1 MKPSSYLELAAMHGI
16 GAVDALSFGHASGW
30 AWDPEQPD
38 RPVEVEF
45 LDGEQQL
52 AVVRA
57 DRYRPDLA
65 SLGMGS
71 GHHGFAFDLGH
82 TVLPMSRHCVRV
94 RRLPDGMDLAASP
107 RVLQRESSALDA
119 PAREHVQRLFRAEAE
134 AARQVDELQPALTLA
149 ASSLSGLLER
159 HVALA
164 GEAKAPDQ
172 AFGHLLDELTP
183 AQWVQGAG
191 QAMSRAYPPIRLPQ
205 ASSPRV
211 SVVIPV
217 HGKFR
222 LTYDCVASIAG
233 QLPEAEFEVIV
244 VDDASLDETLLAPL
258 VFCGSVR
265 VLRNERNLGFVG
277 SCNRGAEAARG
288 EFVFFLNNDT
298 LVRPGWL
305 DELVRTFDDVAGV
318 GIAGSK
324 LLFGDGSLQ
333 EVGGIVW
340 RLADA
345 WNWGRH
351 ANAEEPRFCYLRD
364 ADYVSGAALMIR
376 TGLFRELGGFD
387 THFAPAYYEDTDL
400 CFRVREQGLRVV
412 VQPLSAVV
420 HLEGQTAGTSVAG
433 SGMKRYQAVNHR
445 KFLQRWKKTL
455 RAHRFNA
462 EQPALECERTV
473 RKRAVFID
481 ETVPTPDLDAGSNAA
496 LQHIR
501 SLMRLGYKV
510 TFIPSDN
517 LARIS
522 PYTERLQALGVEC
535 IYHPF
540 FWSVEEYFRKCE
552 LSIDAVYL
560 HRFANGSKYIGLIRR
575 LQPKAR
581 IVYNVADLHHLRL
594 AREAELLEDEGVA
607 RQAEAVRHEELAA
620 IRAADATIVHS
631 AAERQLLSEDPA
643 LQGRVHVVPWT
654 YACRPVANPPAQRH
668 GIAFVGGYRH
678 KPNVDAATW
687 LVEAIMPLV
696 WERLPELPLILVGSH
711 MPEEV
716 RRLESRRVRTLG
728 YVPDVA
734 EVYEQCLLA
743 VAPLRYGAG
752 VKGKVLEAFA
762 AGVPCLM
769 TGMAAEGVPLPPLLQ
784 GLVHDDPRGLA
795 DAIVALHLEPASI
808 EPLAEAGLDMIARHF
823 GAELVDRGIATALE
837 MPR

>member
-1 MKPSSYLELAAMHGI
+1 MKSTSYQELAAMHGI
-16 GAVDALSFGHASGW
+16 GAVDALGFGHASGW

-45 LDGEQQL
+45 LDGDQQL

-65 SLGMGS
+65 SLGMGG
-71 GHHGFAFDLGH
+71 GHHGFAFDFGP
-82 TVLPMSRHCVRV
+82 TVLPLSLHRVRI
-94 RRLPDGMDLAASP
+94 RRLPDGLDLARSP
-107 RVLQRESSALDA
+107 CTLQREAGSLDA

-134 AARQVDELQPALTLA
+134 TARQADDLQPALALA
-149 ASSLSGLLER
+149 ASTLSDLLQRQVSL
-159 HVALA
+159 AA
-164 GEAKAPDQ
+164 EAKAEDL
-172 AFGHLLDELTP
+172 AFAGLLDRLAP

-191 QAMSRAYPPIRLPQ
+191 QSMSRAYPPIRLPQ
-205 ASSPRV
+205 PASPRV

-222 LTYDCVASIAG
+222 LTYDCVASIAA
-233 QLPEAEFEVIV
+233 QLPEAAFEVIV
-244 VDDASLDETLLAPL
+244 VDDASADETLLAPL
-258 VFCGSVR
+258 VFGGSVR

-277 SCNRGAEAARG
+277 SCNRGAEAAQG
-288 EFVFFLNNDT
+288 EFIFFLNNDT

-305 DELVRTFDDVAGV
+305 DELVKTFDEVAGV

-333 EVGGIVW
+333 EAGGIVW
-340 RLADA
+340 RLGDA

-351 ANAEEPRFCYLRD
+351 ANADEPRFCYLRD

-376 TGLFRELGGFD
+376 AELFRQLGGFD
-387 THFAPAYYEDTDL
+387 IHFAPAYYEDTDL
-400 CFRVREQGLRVV
+400 CFRVRDQGLRVV
-412 VQPLSAVV
+412 VQPQSIVV

-445 KFLQRWKKTL
+445 KFLQRWKTTL
-455 RAHRFNA
+455 RTHRFNA
-462 EQPALECERTV
+462 EQPLLECERAV

-522 PYTERLQALGVEC
+522 PYTERLQAFGVEC

-552 LSIDAVYL
+552 VSIDAVYL
-560 HRFANGSKYIGLIRR
+560 HRFANGAKYIGMLRR
-575 LQPKAR
+575 LQPRAR

-594 AREAELLEDEGVA
+594 AREAELLGDDA
-607 RQAEAVRHEELAA
+607 LAQQAESVRHEELAA

-631 AAERQLLSEDPA
+631 VTERRLLADPA
-643 LQGRVHVVPWT
+643 LQARVHVVPWT
-654 YACRPVANPPAQRH
+654 YAARPVATPPAQRH
-668 GIAFVGGYRH
+668 GIVFVGGYRH
-678 KPNVDAATW
+678 KPNVDAASW

-696 WERLPELPLILVGSH
+696 WERLPELPLMLVGSH
-711 MPEEV
+711 MPDEV
-716 RRLESRRVRTLG
+716 RCLESFRVRTLG
-728 YVPDVA
+728 YVPDVQ

-784 GLVHDDPRGLA
+784 GLVHDEPQALA
-795 DAIVALHLEPASI
+795 DAIVALHLEPARI
-808 EPLAEAGLDMIARHF
+808 GPLTEAGLEMIARHF
-823 GAELVDRGIATALE
+823 GPDVVDRGIATALGRVH
-837 MPR
+837 P